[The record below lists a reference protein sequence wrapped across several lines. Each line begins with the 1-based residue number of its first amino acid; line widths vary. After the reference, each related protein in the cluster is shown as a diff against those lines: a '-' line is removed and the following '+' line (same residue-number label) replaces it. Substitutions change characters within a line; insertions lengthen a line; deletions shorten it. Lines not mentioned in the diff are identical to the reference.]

1 MGAVGEQQDG
11 FGVGSGRSGEHG
23 VMAGG
28 MQAQNDFAT
37 GRLFDPQ
44 PLDPD
49 RDAAVRADG
58 QWRAHTPDIVPPR
71 AARDWPQDGAV
82 FFPGL
87 IPGALRR
94 LP

>member
-1 MGAVGEQQDG
+1 MGAVGEQQAG

-44 PLDPD
+44 PLRAD
-49 RDAAVRADG
+49 RDAAIGADG
-58 QWRAHTPDIVPPR
+58 QWRAHAPDIVPPR
-71 AARDWPQDGAV
+71 AARDRPHYGTV

-87 IPGALRR
+87 IPGVLRG